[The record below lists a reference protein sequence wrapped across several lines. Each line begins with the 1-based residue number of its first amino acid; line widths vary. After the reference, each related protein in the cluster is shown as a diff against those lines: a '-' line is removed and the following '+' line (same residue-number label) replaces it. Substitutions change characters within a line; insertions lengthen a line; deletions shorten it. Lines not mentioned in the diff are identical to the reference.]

1 MSQYQEIATVARIE
15 KFANKNFRL
24 TLDCPQIAA
33 SAKPGQFVM
42 IRTGIGKDPL
52 LRRPFSVHQ
61 TSSGG
66 RLQIYFKVVGRGTEI
81 LAQVKTDQEISVLGP
96 LGRGFRLNVNAPAI
110 LIGGGLGIA
119 PMLFLAKENCRLK
132 RNCANDLVLL
142 GAREKNE
149 VEHLLDDFKRLGLR
163 LLIATDD
170 GSLGHH
176 GLVTEILQST
186 ILPPGCTVYTCGPE
200 AMMAGVSRICQAQD
214 IPCQVSVESV
224 MACGMGA
231 CLGCSRP
238 AKDGSY
244 THVCLNGPVYDAEDL
259 LWTM

>member
-1 MSQYQEIATVARIE
+1 MPQYQEKARVARIE
-15 KFANKNFRL
+15 QFTNENFRL

-42 IRTGIGKDPL
+42 IRAGVGKDPL

-61 TSSGG
+61 TSSDG
-66 RLQIYFKVVGRGTEI
+66 RIQIYFKVVGRGTEI
-81 LAQVKTDQEISVLGP
+81 LSQVKKDQELSVLGP
-96 LGRGFRLNVNAPAI
+96 LGRGFRLDLQAPAI
-110 LIGGGLGIA
+110 IVGGGLGIA

-132 RNCANDLVLL
+132 RRCNEDLIVLA
-142 GAREKNE
+142 ARQKGEL
-149 VEHLLDDFKRLGLR
+149 EHLLDDFKRLGLR
-163 LLIATDD
+163 LLTATDD

-176 GLVTEILQST
+176 GLVTELLQQLT
-186 ILPPGCTVYTCGPE
+186 LPSGCTVYCCGPE
-200 AMMAGVSRICQAQD
+200 PMMAGVSKICQSLD
-214 IPCQVSVESV
+214 ISCQVSVESV

-244 THVCLNGPVYDAEDL
+244 THVCLNGPVYDAEEL
-259 LWTM
+259 VWTM